1 MIISGIKNPK
11 SITSI
16 RVKLWKLFRVDTSS
30 LLQKQFLMRDWQL
43 KNWQRPSIN
52 VLIHVTRYILRYI
65 SPCLLPF
72 NKDTKLSQGQGRPLR
87 EVLIVYFKIIR
98 SFTQA
103 PTFSSTIVLIS
114 RDFIP
119 NIIRT
124 LQNTNKSKCVSLIE
138 FWSFMVQYNCNKY
151 IVNKSKDGNRFC
163 QLIQSQFRKQLLL

>member
-1 MIISGIKNPK
+1 MKAVSCRYFIIIAKTVFNARLTVEKFTRIIYQS
-11 SITSI
+11 SYSCYWLHTSI
-16 RVKLWKLFRVDTSS
+16 YIALFT
-30 LLQKQFLMRDWQL
+30 
-43 KNWQRPSIN
+43 
-52 VLIHVTRYILRYI
+52 
-65 SPCLLPF
+65 
-72 NKDTKLSQGQGRPLR
+72 DTKLSQGQGRPLR

-103 PTFSSTIVLIS
+103 PTFSSAIVLIS

>member
-1 MIISGIKNPK
+1 MKAVSCRYFIIIAKTVFNARL
-11 SITSI
+11 T
-16 RVKLWKLFRVDTSS
+16 VEKLTKTIYQCSYSCYS
-30 LLQKQFLMRDWQL
+30 LHTLHIY
-43 KNWQRPSIN
+43 RP
-52 VLIHVTRYILRYI
+52 VYCH
-65 SPCLLPF
+65 F

-103 PTFSSTIVLIS
+103 PTFSSAIVLIS

>member
-1 MIISGIKNPK
+1 MKAVSCRYFIIIAKTVFNARLTVEKLTKTIYQCSY
-11 SITSI
+11 SCYSLHTSI
-16 RVKLWKLFRVDTSS
+16 YIALFTA
-30 LLQKQFLMRDWQL
+30 
-43 KNWQRPSIN
+43 
-52 VLIHVTRYILRYI
+52 
-65 SPCLLPF
+65 
-72 NKDTKLSQGQGRPLR
+72 TKLSQGQGRPLR

-103 PTFSSTIVLIS
+103 PTFSSAIVLIS

-119 NIIRT
+119 NIIRK

>member
-1 MIISGIKNPK
+1 MKAVSCRYFIIIAKTVFNARL
-11 SITSI
+11 T
-16 RVKLWKLFRVDTSS
+16 VEKLTKTIYQCSYS
-30 LLQKQFLMRDWQL
+30 Y
-43 KNWQRPSIN
+43 RP
-52 VLIHVTRYILRYI
+52 VYCH
-65 SPCLLPF
+65 F

-103 PTFSSTIVLIS
+103 PTFSSAIVLIS

>member
-1 MIISGIKNPK
+1 M
-11 SITSI
+11 
-16 RVKLWKLFRVDTSS
+16 
-30 LLQKQFLMRDWQL
+30 LLVTYFDIY
-43 KNWQRPSIN
+43 RP
-52 VLIHVTRYILRYI
+52 VYCH
-65 SPCLLPF
+65 F

-103 PTFSSTIVLIS
+103 PTFSSAIVLIS

-138 FWSFMVQYNCNKY
+138 FWSFMRQYNCNKY

>member
-1 MIISGIKNPK
+1 MKAVSCRYFIIIAKTVFNARLTVEKLTKTIYQCSY
-11 SITSI
+11 SCYSLHTSI
-16 RVKLWKLFRVDTSS
+16 
-30 LLQKQFLMRDWQL
+30 
-43 KNWQRPSIN
+43 
-52 VLIHVTRYILRYI
+52 YIAL
-65 SPCLLPF
+65 

-103 PTFSSTIVLIS
+103 PTFSSAIVLIS

>member
-1 MIISGIKNPK
+1 MF
-11 SITSI
+11 
-16 RVKLWKLFRVDTSS
+16 LFM
-30 LLQKQFLMRDWQL
+30 LLVTYFDIY
-43 KNWQRPSIN
+43 RP
-52 VLIHVTRYILRYI
+52 VYCH
-65 SPCLLPF
+65 F

-103 PTFSSTIVLIS
+103 PTFSSAIVLIS

-151 IVNKSKDGNRFC
+151 IVNKSKDGNRFWPVPQAASFIIWLSDKKINYC
-163 QLIQSQFRKQLLL
+163 YLKQIMESRWDALALYI

>member
-1 MIISGIKNPK
+1 MKAVSCRYFIIIAKTVFS
-11 SITSI
+11 
-16 RVKLWKLFRVDTSS
+16 WKIDKDHLSMFLFM
-30 LLQKQFLMRDWQL
+30 LLVTYFDIY
-43 KNWQRPSIN
+43 RP
-52 VLIHVTRYILRYI
+52 VYCH
-65 SPCLLPF
+65 F

-103 PTFSSTIVLIS
+103 PTFSSAIVLIS

>member
-1 MIISGIKNPK
+1 MF
-11 SITSI
+11 
-16 RVKLWKLFRVDTSS
+16 LFM
-30 LLQKQFLMRDWQL
+30 LLVTYFDIY
-43 KNWQRPSIN
+43 RP
-52 VLIHVTRYILRYI
+52 VYCH
-65 SPCLLPF
+65 F

-103 PTFSSTIVLIS
+103 PTFSSAIVLIS

-163 QLIQSQFRKQLLL
+163 QLIQSQFRKQLLLTIWQKDKLLLLKANHGVTLRCSGSLYLDKY

>member
-1 MIISGIKNPK
+1 MF
-11 SITSI
+11 
-16 RVKLWKLFRVDTSS
+16 LFM
-30 LLQKQFLMRDWQL
+30 LLVTYFDIY
-43 KNWQRPSIN
+43 RP
-52 VLIHVTRYILRYI
+52 VYCH
-65 SPCLLPF
+65 F

-103 PTFSSTIVLIS
+103 PTFSSAIVLIL

>member
-1 MIISGIKNPK
+1 MKAVSCRYFIIIAKTVFNARLTVENLSMF
-11 SITSI
+11 
-16 RVKLWKLFRVDTSS
+16 LFM
-30 LLQKQFLMRDWQL
+30 LLVTYFDIY
-43 KNWQRPSIN
+43 RP
-52 VLIHVTRYILRYI
+52 VYCH
-65 SPCLLPF
+65 F

-103 PTFSSTIVLIS
+103 PTFSSAIVLIS

>member
-1 MIISGIKNPK
+1 MKAVSCRYFIINAKTVFNARLTVEKLTKTIYQCSY
-11 SITSI
+11 SCYSLHTSI
-16 RVKLWKLFRVDTSS
+16 YIALFTA
-30 LLQKQFLMRDWQL
+30 
-43 KNWQRPSIN
+43 
-52 VLIHVTRYILRYI
+52 ILT
-65 SPCLLPF
+65 
-72 NKDTKLSQGQGRPLR
+72 KTQKLSQGQGRPLR

-103 PTFSSTIVLIS
+103 PTFSSAIVLIS

>member
-1 MIISGIKNPK
+1 MKAVSCRYFIIIAKTVFNARLTVEKLTKTIYQCSY
-11 SITSI
+11 SCYSLHTSI
-16 RVKLWKLFRVDTSS
+16 
-30 LLQKQFLMRDWQL
+30 
-43 KNWQRPSIN
+43 
-52 VLIHVTRYILRYI
+52 
-65 SPCLLPF
+65 
-72 NKDTKLSQGQGRPLR
+72 TKLSQGQGRPLR

-103 PTFSSTIVLIS
+103 PTFSSAIVLIS

>member
-1 MIISGIKNPK
+1 MKAVSCRYFIIIAKTVFNARLTVEKLTKTIYQCSY
-11 SITSI
+11 SCYSLHTSI
-16 RVKLWKLFRVDTSS
+16 YIALFTA
-30 LLQKQFLMRDWQL
+30 
-43 KNWQRPSIN
+43 
-52 VLIHVTRYILRYI
+52 ILT
-65 SPCLLPF
+65 
-72 NKDTKLSQGQGRPLR
+72 DTKLSQGQGRPLR

-103 PTFSSTIVLIS
+103 PTFSSAIVLIS

>member
-1 MIISGIKNPK
+1 MF
-11 SITSI
+11 
-16 RVKLWKLFRVDTSS
+16 LFM
-30 LLQKQFLMRDWQL
+30 LLVTYFDIH
-43 KNWQRPSIN
+43 RP
-52 VLIHVTRYILRYI
+52 VYCH
-65 SPCLLPF
+65 F

-103 PTFSSTIVLIS
+103 PTFSSAIVLIS

>member
-1 MIISGIKNPK
+1 MF
-11 SITSI
+11 
-16 RVKLWKLFRVDTSS
+16 LFM
-30 LLQKQFLMRDWQL
+30 LL
-43 KNWQRPSIN
+43 
-52 VLIHVTRYILRYI
+52 VTYFDIPVY
-65 SPCLLPF
+65 CHF

-103 PTFSSTIVLIS
+103 PTFSSAIVLIS

-163 QLIQSQFRKQLLL
+163 QLIQSQFRKQLLLTIWQKDKLLLLKANHGVTLRCSGSLYLDKY